1 MKLYRFF
8 LNLFFSPIKNPLL
21 LSDSK
26 LIFICLLFSIT
37 PIVFII
43 YIYKGF
49 FNHDSLDVLINYKY
63 NFDTL
68 NTYNFLP
75 LWNPYLAYGITTS
88 LSNFI
93 LSGSQ
98 YLTLFIGYIVHS
110 NSFLYLFYGSIAL
123 DTFLYLAGIVLVL
136 KHLKIPNYI
145 NFYATSIAALTLNPI
160 ASFGFDYYF
169 FIKLPLL
176 LYFIIWVSEKFSRRL
191 IFFILFY
198 LSYIFAG
205 MPIYFSILYLYITV
219 LIFSLNF
226 FANTNFYIKN
236 SDSNNNTVNLKAL
249 ASISCIIILAY
260 CYSLNLLDILRNYQL
275 LAPGRLADGSSS
287 YTNFISYGGFTGPGK
302 LLGFV
307 GGAPLT
313 QDFDL
318 FLGIIP
324 SALSLYSIFLFK
336 ENYKSRKILIQL
348 WCLIFL
354 ILIFTHPFHQ
364 SYFHKFIYY
373 LPLVNKIRHLA
384 YFITLIKPILIILSA
399 ISINNLIHKK
409 KFFYFNNFIYL
420 ISLILVIFLYFKL
433 YFEFFLIILMF
444 LILLLYKNSRIFSY
458 YIIFIFSLIDI
469 FHHRLIDF
477 PYEKYKYN
485 QEKFHSIAN
494 DKFPFL
500 LRTDPK
506 QSINLRLFDESIRAA
521 EFARYSSEVTYIR
534 EDFCYQTYRQ
544 DYLLKNLYKEFQ
556 KNKLNF
562 NTFFQEFSEVE
573 IDKLKNREK
582 FGCNRPKIEAYQQQ
596 FTNTPSTVEGA
607 KNRIKNSDLQIQV
620 TDFSPNW
627 LDFKINN
634 MYSSTKPIIYYDAF
648 HPYWEVY
655 IDKKKEAIFK
665 INGAFKGILIK
676 NGEHDVR
683 FKIKIQHQI
692 LELIKAFILSGALVL
707 LLIFCT
713 KRIKNCRYL

>member
-1 MKLYRFF
+1 
-8 LNLFFSPIKNPLL
+8 
-21 LSDSK
+21 
-26 LIFICLLFSIT
+26 
-37 PIVFII
+37 
-43 YIYKGF
+43 
-49 FNHDSLDVLINYKY
+49 
-63 NFDTL
+63 
-68 NTYNFLP
+68 
-75 LWNPYLAYGITTS
+75 
-88 LSNFI
+88 
-93 LSGSQ
+93 
-98 YLTLFIGYIVHS
+98 
-110 NSFLYLFYGSIAL
+110 
-123 DTFLYLAGIVLVL
+123 LYLAGIVLVL

-145 NFYATSIAALTLNPI
+145 NFYAISIAALTLNPI

-169 FIKLPLL
+169 IIKLPLL
-176 LYFIIWVSEKFSRRL
+176 LYMALWVSEEFSKRF

-205 MPIYFSILYLYITV
+205 MPLYFSILYLYITV
-219 LIFSLNF
+219 LIFSLSFLAKKNF
-226 FANTNFYIKN
+226 NIKKFCET
-236 SDSNNNTVNLKAL
+236 NNNTFSLKIL
-249 ASISCIIILAY
+249 ASIICIIILAY
-260 CYSLNLLDILRNYQL
+260 CYSLNLLDIFKNYQL

-287 YTNFISYGGFTGPGK
+287 YTDFLSYGGFTGPGK
-302 LLGFV
+302 LLGFI
-307 GGAPLT
+307 GGGPLT

-318 FLGIIP
+318 FLGFMP
-324 SALSLYSIFLFK
+324 VAFGLYSIFLFV
-336 ENYKSRKILIQL
+336 ESYKQKKILMQL

-354 ILIFTHPFHQ
+354 ILIFTHPFQQ
-364 SYFHKFIYY
+364 SYFHKLLYH

-399 ISINNLIHKK
+399 ISINNLICKK
-409 KFFYFNNFIYL
+409 KFYFNNFICL
-420 ISLILVIFLYFKL
+420 IALILVSFIYFKL
-433 YFEFFLIILMF
+433 YFEFFLIFLTF
-444 LILLLYKNSRIFSY
+444 LILLLYKNRSIFSY

-494 DKFPFL
+494 DKFPFP

-506 QSINLRLFDESIRAA
+506 QSINFRLFDESMRTT
-521 EFARYSSEVTYIR
+521 EFARYSSELTYIR
-534 EDFCYQTYRQ
+534 EDFCYQIYRQ
-544 DYLLKNLYKEFQ
+544 DYLLKNLYQEFQ

-562 NTFFQEFSEVE
+562 NTFLKEFSEME

-582 FGCNRPKIEAYQQQ
+582 FGCNHPKIEAYEQQ
-596 FTNTPSTVEGA
+596 FTNTPSTIEGA

-634 MYSSTKPIIYYDAF
+634 IYPSTKPIIYYDAF

-655 IDKKKEAIFK
+655 IDKKKEVIFK
-665 INGAFKGILIK
+665 TNGAFKGILVK
-676 NGEHDVR
+676 TGEHDVK
-683 FKIKIQHQI
+683 FKIKMQYQI

-713 KRIKNCRYL
+713 KKIKIYKPL